1 MDHTMK
7 IWDLRMFDRPIL
19 HFSNLPNYFPGSKV
33 AMSPNGKYIL
43 TGTSIGQLAD

>member
-1 MDHTMK
+1 MK